1 MTPDELRAQIRLMLQ
16 PLDLDAL
23 VAKGVLIKSGAWY
36 QVKNLRQLP
45 KRVSI
50 HISEISQDSSG
61 RTKVK
66 FKRVTD
72 RQAERLRKFL

>member
-16 PLDLDAL
+16 PVDLDAL